1 MKSLRRLLAM
11 TAIGLGL
18 ALSAN
23 AQLPS
28 VQLKDLAGKP
38 VDSSTLSND
47 GKPFIISFW
56 ATWCKPC
63 IRELTAIH
71 DVYPDWVDETGVKVY
86 AISIDEAQ
94 NSTKV
99 KPLADARGWEYDVL
113 LDQSGDFARAM
124 GCQNPPH
131 VVVVDGN
138 GKIVESH
145 SGYTEGSEDHLIE
158 IVRQLIAKS
167 LPHGIIE
174 RLIPVISS
182 EGRVLLSR
190 LFSQS
195 RRIL

>member
-71 DVYPDWVDETGVKVY
+71 DVYPD
-86 AISIDEAQ
+86 
-94 NSTKV
+94 
-99 KPLADARGWEYDVL
+99 
-113 LDQSGDFARAM
+113 
-124 GCQNPPH
+124 
-131 VVVVDGN
+131 
-138 GKIVESH
+138 
-145 SGYTEGSEDHLIE
+145 
-158 IVRQLIAKS
+158 
-167 LPHGIIE
+167 
-174 RLIPVISS
+174 
-182 EGRVLLSR
+182 
-190 LFSQS
+190 
-195 RRIL
+195 

>member
-1 MKSLRRLLAM
+1 MKRIKISLLAILATIAVAM
-11 TAIGLGL
+11 T
-18 ALSAN
+18 AN

-28 VQLKDLAGKP
+28 VQLKDLGGRP
-38 VDSSTLSND
+38 VDSATLDNE

-71 DVYPDWVDETGVKVY
+71 DVYPDWVEETGVKVY

-94 NSTKV
+94 NATKV
-99 KPLADARGWEYDVL
+99 KPMADQRGWEYEVL

-131 VVVVDGN
+131 VVVVDGS

-145 SGYTEGSEDHLIE
+145 SGYTDGSEDHLIE
-158 IVRQLIAKS
+158 VVRKCLAK
-167 LPHGIIE
+167 
-174 RLIPVISS
+174 
-182 EGRVLLSR
+182 
-190 LFSQS
+190 
-195 RRIL
+195 